1 MRNLLEKDNIKPARG
16 GVKLPPLS
24 SRFPYRRSPASG
36 PHGASYEGA
45 PRQDLR
51 NPYSTTSWLTVSQSG
66 AFSDCVTRFRGGALR
81 HAKFPKTSYKVQL
94 LDTLKHAACV
104 SLNHRRRR
112 GLIFLSG
119 KVLVPSWAKRRRFVG
134 LPLHRR
140 AKLPRGKPTRAEIP
154 CGCGAV
160 ERRRMTE
167 PFREISRVRRRQFG
181 FGKSHT
187 KKRRRVREQAVRR
200 GRIGFCEKILDTT
213 KESPA
218 VAGLF
223 TSETDENE
231 NRREKG
237 NQRDERSADK
247 L

>member
-1 MRNLLEKDNIKPARG
+1 MR
-16 GVKLPPLS
+16 
-24 SRFPYRRSPASG
+24 
-36 PHGASYEGA
+36 
-45 PRQDLR
+45 
-51 NPYSTTSWLTVSQSG
+51 
-66 AFSDCVTRFRGGALR
+66 
-81 HAKFPKTSYKVQL
+81 
-94 LDTLKHAACV
+94 
-104 SLNHRRRR
+104 
-112 GLIFLSG
+112 
-119 KVLVPSWAKRRRFVG
+119 VG
-134 LPLHRR
+134 R
-140 AKLPRGKPTRAEIP
+140 
-154 CGCGAV
+154 CGATQND
-160 ERRRMTE
+160 RAF
-167 PFREISRVRRRQFG
+167 PWISRVRRRQFG

-247 L
+247 LGKGVPFESQ